1 MNEMHEMTEARDQD
15 GGEEITHGFLTD
27 RQIHAM
33 AAYATDH
40 YELSCEWRKAR
51 DAAREY
57 AIEEWGVEPFPA
69 ALGLTIKL
77 ARINWER
84 RKMSARAAVGGAA

>member
-1 MNEMHEMTEARDQD
+1 MWA
-15 GGEEITHGFLTD
+15 I
-27 RQIHAM
+27 
-33 AAYATDH
+33 AYCDWSSDVCSSD
-40 YELSCEWRKAR
+40 LRKAR